1 MNPLMRAANAPTTRM
16 PEEHPAM
23 SHAQAWQAVQ
33 QIPPEDLAERTAR
46 LDKTLPILGALA
58 SDPKVTFRK
67 AVKVA
72 AKAAA
77 DHSIP
82 AAEIVQFISLMPTDE
97 KKIGPFLRD
106 VYSRSMSSLVHMKA
120 AMMGRDGG
128 QQMEQ
133 PMGAQPQMA
142 QPQQPMQQPMQQ
154 PAMPMPGGQR

>member
-1 MNPLMRAANAPTTRM
+1 MAINPLMQSAQSPSRQM
-16 PEEHPAM
+16 PKEHPAM
-23 SHAQAWQAVQ
+23 VHAKAWQAVQ

-46 LDKTLPILGALA
+46 LDKTLPILGELA
-58 SDPKVTFRK
+58 SDPNVTFRK

-82 AAEIVQFISLMPTDE
+82 ASEIVQFISLMPTDE

-120 AMMGRDGG
+120 AMMGRDG
-128 QQMEQ
+128 
-133 PMGAQPQMA
+133 AQPQMA
-142 QPQQPMQQPMQQ
+142 QPQQPMQP
-154 PAMPMPGGQR
+154 PGVQR